1 MPLPKSNQPK
11 PPRTAKER
19 IYQTLLEWII
29 DGTLAPGEKLND
41 SEISKFFNVS
51 RTPVREAMQLLSDQ
65 RLIDIYTEKASIV
78 SPIKQQDRGADLR
91 PAKTRPCGCL
101 CCRA

>member
-29 DGTLAPGEKLND
+29 DGTLAPGGK
-41 SEISKFFNVS
+41 
-51 RTPVREAMQLLSDQ
+51 TQ
-65 RLIDIYTEKASIV
+65 RFGNFQIF
-78 SPIKQQDRGADLR
+78 
-91 PAKTRPCGCL
+91 
-101 CCRA
+101 